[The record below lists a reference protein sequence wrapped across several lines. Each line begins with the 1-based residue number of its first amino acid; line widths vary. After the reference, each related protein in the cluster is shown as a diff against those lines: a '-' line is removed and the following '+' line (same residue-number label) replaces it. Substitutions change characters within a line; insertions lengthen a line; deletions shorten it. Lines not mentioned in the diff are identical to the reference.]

1 MLIKKKFFFLFLHL
15 LGSFY
20 NRSVSFALPG
30 EKDQIFSNLVT
41 FLSVNLNRSYL
52 SDRVF
57 DPFLWRSGE
66 KQTKCLNI

>member
-15 LGSFY
+15 LDSFY

-30 EKDQIFSNLVT
+30 EKDQIFPNPVI

-57 DPFLWRSGE
+57 YPFLWQVE
-66 KQTKCLNI
+66 KNKPNA